1 MLEDVRAWA
10 KGQPNSKLVSKETL
24 NHPQLIERITGLD
37 VYEQTPQAYRR
48 AYEALGIDIINR
60 VPMQNAPPP
69 TPPRQT
75 RHHPSQPRLLS
86 HLGVYDTWMHTSYP
100 CQSPEEVLELDMIRL
115 RYEDLLVPVPHP
127 CKHNDIQNRERY
139 MGNVGLYYPMPYY
152 TLFMWGVEVLG
163 WETFMLAASLYP
175 DQFHNRFL
183 KPCAAKSQAIVEEI
197 VSSSDSPFLFLH
209 DDLASAQGPIFK
221 PEWYDRY
228 IFPHYPDIWSAAKQQ
243 GKKII
248 LVADGNMT
256 EFLPRLIECGVDGLM
271 FENPA
276 TPLENVIEY
285 FGKPGRYLIGGIET
299 ALLTNGSPKQV
310 YEMVVDLKEKTSQC
324 PGFAIACCGG
334 LHGNISMQN
343 LEAYF
348 DAKAEIGATPHDWR
362 KRCHV

>member
-86 HLGVYDTWMHTSYP
+86 HLGVYDTCMHTSYP

-362 KRCHV
+362 TRCHV